1 MGSRT
6 VLHDAGVAAR
16 WECQTGLCS
25 SAVGMSNVNVA
36 ARVSHIAVVTH
47 HKSGTYAAMLL
58 IGALCCP
65 EAPPLVDHLWWRAWH
80 LEGCSQ
86 RCADRSIFF
95 YVDGLELEKE
105 HQVTGHDPAWLH
117 GCEDAACNQRLPNAT
132 CDLRVVHFM
141 RHPVDMLRSGYLYH
155 RTCPNVMRRR
165 GMDGVLDRNVIPDG
179 WRDTD
184 LCLQAPG
191 SPPPASPGQ
200 FSELRR
206 RWGSQ
211 LNRHEVAGALGLA
224 PEACAPLCNLLAQAP
239 TQQGVWAEAL
249 RSVRAGDGAAS
260 LLRAHATL
268 AEGQSACLASPPN
281 GRARARVA
289 RLVPVCLREAT
300 PMAAMQRDGTFV
312 ATWTNLAAQLGMS
325 DAARVRLLGQ
335 LRANYEARTADEAR
349 PNDADTA
356 ELNAHARGAAPAPR
370 GRRVAATTAR
380 RAAMR
385 GGGHGRGGSGR
396 QRGRCAHA
404 RRGDGPCGVAEHDP
418 SGQSD
423 PTESIPMRS
432 KPAWEA
438 RLRRACAAAEASGAP
453 DSRSVLLGG
462 LLARGG
468 AGAEVGVFRG
478 DLAAALILG
487 PAAPSTYHLIDPWRY
502 QPEFENT
509 WYGGGASY
517 LQAGVP
523 RMGSQADM
531 DALGDA
537 AIARVQAA
545 AAAAPPPR
553 PRVVAHRNFSA
564 GALAS
569 ANEALPAASLDW
581 VYVDGNHH
589 FHEVFSDLILGWA
602 KLRVGGLM
610 IGDDLHWPYEA
621 ASLEAA
627 REHRIAGA
635 PHPVLAALRELLT
648 VKQGC
653 AVLLGTCREQFAVL
667 KSC

>member
-1 MGSRT
+1 MVTKRLSFRC
-6 VLHDAGVAAR
+6 LSERCEAAA
-16 WECQTGLCS
+16 
-25 SAVGMSNVNVA
+25 AVHELNVNV
-36 ARVSHIAVVTH
+36 SNIAVVAH

-65 EAPPLVDHLWWRAWH
+65 EAPLLVDNLWWRAWH

-86 RCADRSIFF
+86 RCADRSIFL

-105 HQVTGHDPAWLH
+105 HQVTGHDPAWLR

-155 RTCPNVMRRR
+155 RTCPNVTPRR
-165 GMDGVLDRNVIPDG
+165 GTDGVLYRNVIPDG
-179 WRDTD
+179 WRGTD

-191 SPPPASPGQ
+191 SPPPASPGH

-289 RLVPVCLREAT
+289 RLVPVCLHAAT
-300 PMAAMQRDGTFV
+300 PTAAMQHDGTFV
-312 ATWTNLAAQLGMS
+312 ATWTNVAAQLGMS
-325 DAARVRLLGQ
+325 EAARVRLLGQ
-335 LRANYEARTADEAR
+335 LRANHEARKADEAR
-349 PNDADTA
+349 PNGADKA
-356 ELNAHARGAAPAPR
+356 ELNAHARAALRQLLAGDASLQRLLDALPCAEADTAAAVPDDSAGAAR
-370 GRRVAATTAR
+370 TRVGVT
-380 RAAMR
+380 
-385 GGGHGRGGSGR
+385 GH
-396 QRGRCAHA
+396 
-404 RRGDGPCGVAEHDP
+404 GVAEHDA

-432 KPAWEA
+432 KPEAWEA

-478 DLAAALILG
+478 DRAAALILG

-509 WYGGGASY
+509 WYGGSASY
-517 LQAGVP
+517 LPAGVP

-564 GALAS
+564 DALAS

-589 FHEVFSDLILGWA
+589 FHEVFSDLILGLA
-602 KLRVGGLM
+602 KLRVGGLI
-610 IGDDLHWPYEA
+610 IGDDLHWPYDA

>member
-1 MGSRT
+1 MST
-6 VLHDAGVAAR
+6 PHVATAL
-16 WECQTGLCS
+16 EL
-25 SAVGMSNVNVA
+25 SNVSTLQV
-36 ARVSHIAVVTH
+36 ARVSHIAVVSH
-47 HKSGTYAAMLL
+47 HKSGVHAAMLL
-58 IGALCCP
+58 VGALCCP
-65 EAPPLVDHLWWRAWH
+65 EAPSRIDLLWWRAWQ
-80 LEGCSQ
+80 GCSQ

-95 YVDGLELEKE
+95 YADGLELGKE

-117 GCEDAACNQRLPNAT
+117 GST
-132 CDLRVVHFM
+132 CDLRIVHFM
-141 RHPVDMLRSGYLYH
+141 RHPVDMLRSGYMYHRICPEDTPRRGKDGQLYH
-155 RTCPNVMRRR
+155 GIV
-165 GMDGVLDRNVIPDG
+165 PDG
-179 WRDTD
+179 WRNDS
-184 LCLQAPG
+184 LCLQVPAPT
-191 SPPPASPGQ
+191 SPEQLA
-200 FSELRR
+200 ELRR

-211 LNRHEVAGALGLA
+211 LDKLAVALGLA
-224 PEACAPLCNLLAQAP
+224 VEACAPLCELLAQAP
-239 TQQGVWAEAL
+239 TQQGLWAEAL
-249 RSVRAGDGAAS
+249 RSVRAGDGVTS

-268 AEGQSACLASPPN
+268 AEGQRACLAREPS
-281 GRARARVA
+281 RRARVA
-289 RLVPVCLREAT
+289 RLVRVCLHEAT
-300 PMAAMQRDGTFV
+300 PTAAMQRDGTFV
-312 ATWTNLAAQLGMS
+312 ATWTNVAAQLGMS
-325 DAARVRLLGQ
+325 EAARVRLLGQ
-335 LRANYEARTADEAR
+335 LRANYEAREAEEAR
-349 PNDADTA
+349 PTGPGPKPDPA
-356 ELNAHARGAAPAPR
+356 ELNAHARAALRQLLADDASLLQRLDALPCAEAASKTAVVPDDSAGAAR
-370 GRRVAATTAR
+370 TRVGVT
-380 RAAMR
+380 
-385 GGGHGRGGSGR
+385 GH
-396 QRGRCAHA
+396 
-404 RRGDGPCGVAEHDP
+404 GVAEHDP

-438 RLRRACAAAEASGAP
+438 RLRRACVAAEASGAP

-517 LQAGVP
+517 LPAGVP

-564 GALAS
+564 DALAS

-610 IGDDLHWPYEA
+610 IGDDLHWPYDA

>member
-1 MGSRT
+1 
-6 VLHDAGVAAR
+6 
-16 WECQTGLCS
+16 
-25 SAVGMSNVNVA
+25 
-36 ARVSHIAVVTH
+36 
-47 HKSGTYAAMLL
+47 
-58 IGALCCP
+58 
-65 EAPPLVDHLWWRAWH
+65 
-80 LEGCSQ
+80 
-86 RCADRSIFF
+86 
-95 YVDGLELEKE
+95 
-105 HQVTGHDPAWLH
+105 
-117 GCEDAACNQRLPNAT
+117 
-132 CDLRVVHFM
+132 
-141 RHPVDMLRSGYLYH
+141 
-155 RTCPNVMRRR
+155 
-165 GMDGVLDRNVIPDG
+165 
-179 WRDTD
+179 
-184 LCLQAPG
+184 
-191 SPPPASPGQ
+191 
-200 FSELRR
+200 
-206 RWGSQ
+206 
-211 LNRHEVAGALGLA
+211 
-224 PEACAPLCNLLAQAP
+224 
-239 TQQGVWAEAL
+239 
-249 RSVRAGDGAAS
+249 
-260 LLRAHATL
+260 
-268 AEGQSACLASPPN
+268 
-281 GRARARVA
+281 
-289 RLVPVCLREAT
+289 
-300 PMAAMQRDGTFV
+300 
-312 ATWTNLAAQLGMS
+312 
-325 DAARVRLLGQ
+325 
-335 LRANYEARTADEAR
+335 
-349 PNDADTA
+349 
-356 ELNAHARGAAPAPR
+356 
-370 GRRVAATTAR
+370 
-380 RAAMR
+380 
-385 GGGHGRGGSGR
+385 
-396 QRGRCAHA
+396 
-404 RRGDGPCGVAEHDP
+404 
-418 SGQSD
+418 
-423 PTESIPMRS
+423 MRS

-553 PRVVAHRNFSA
+553 PRVVAHRNFAA

-569 ANEALPAASLDW
+569 ANEALPAATDDW

-610 IGDDLHWPYEA
+610 IGDDLHWPYDA